1 MPLEDTETELK
12 AMDTLRRDVASVPF
26 HPEPAFAYGQ
36 QFSSWETNYV
46 IVGELTRNLLV
57 AVGCIFVITLF
68 LVADLVASV
77 LVLFA
82 VCLTMVRTT
91 RID

>member
-1 MPLEDTETELK
+1 MPLADTETELK
-12 AMDTLRRDVASVPF
+12 AMDTLRREVASVPF
-26 HPEPAFAYGQ
+26 HPEAAFAYGL

-91 RID
+91 SID